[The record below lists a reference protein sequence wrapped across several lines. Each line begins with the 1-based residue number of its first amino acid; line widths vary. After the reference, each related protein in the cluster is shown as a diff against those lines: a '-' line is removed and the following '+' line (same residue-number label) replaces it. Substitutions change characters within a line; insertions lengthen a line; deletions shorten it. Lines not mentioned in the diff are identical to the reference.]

1 MGRHDGSI
9 AGASG
14 YHQDGRVGIECTTAV
29 LPGGGATRH
38 SRQEHGRRVRTGL
51 WEECTTY
58 GDDPSRWR
66 GYSAVATTRRRTGG
80 AITLAERAGTCTA
93 MKEELLRCRRWELC
107 EYVDVVSSLGVE

>member
-58 GDDPSRWR
+58 GEDPSRWR
-66 GYSAVATTRRRTGG
+66 GYSA

-93 MKEELLRCRRWELC
+93 MKEELLRCRRWELS